1 MTDLTPEGCR
11 YCGVAKR
18 DHCQLWHP
26 SVGWHG
32 WVEPTREQI
41 CQRMRENRGLQADD
55 RATSFAFAKLLPKLT
70 GQMRAAGWTSETPIV
85 VAEPDNTVTSLMA
98 QLADCRPAGRA
109 MLAVADGQPG
119 RWLLCMVD
127 TPTAAGGDR

>member
-1 MTDLTPEGCR
+1 MTMTDTTSTDPESAAEGAR
-11 YCGVAKR
+11 
-18 DHCQLWHP
+18 
-26 SVGWHG
+26 
-32 WVEPTREQI
+32 
-41 CQRMRENRGLQADD
+41 
-55 RATSFAFAKLLPKLT
+55 RARVTAFTFAKQAPHLT

-109 MLAVADGQPG
+109 MVAVADQQPG

-127 TPTAAGGDR
+127 TPTVADIPITTEGA